1 MFNCNDN
8 LVVAL
13 NRNVEYVVFAQS
25 ARHHGDHC
33 YGGRCYGDHCYEGRC
48 YGAHC
53 YEDRVA
59 PRYELHQHYRY
70 LGGIHRH
77 PHPYRHVQLVG
88 DQYGAPN
95 DL

>member
-13 NRNVEYVVFAQS
+13 NRNVECVVFAQS
-25 ARHHGDHC
+25 AGYHEDHYYEDHY
-33 YGGRCYGDHCYEGRC
+33 YGGHCYEGHC

>member
-13 NRNVEYVVFAQS
+13 NRNVECVVFAQS
-25 ARHHGDHC
+25 AGHH
-33 YGGRCYGDHCYEGRC
+33 
-48 YGAHC
+48 GAHC